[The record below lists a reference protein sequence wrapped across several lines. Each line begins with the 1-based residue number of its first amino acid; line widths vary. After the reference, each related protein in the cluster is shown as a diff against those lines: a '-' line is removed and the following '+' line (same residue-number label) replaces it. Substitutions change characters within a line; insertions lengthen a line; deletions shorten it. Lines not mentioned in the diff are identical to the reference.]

1 MKETLRIE
9 WMTGEQDQRIS
20 EAIEREQTRLWNFIR
35 KRVVDQRDAEDVL
48 QDVFYELVEAY
59 RLMEPVEQVGAWLF
73 SVARN
78 RITDLFRKKK
88 PEVLTSDPMVICG
101 GWRGASLGRHAPV
114 MAPPVAPEGG
124 GSRPVLARVVCIYG
138 RRAVALGLWD
148 CDRSAPIAG
157 RAHK

>member
-1 MKETLRIE
+1 LRIE

-88 PEVLTSDPMVICG
+88 PEVLTSDPMVIAEDG
-101 GWRGASLGRHAPV
+101 EVLLLEDMLSLWLRQLLQKEAD
-114 MAPPVAPEGG
+114 
-124 GSRPVLARVVCIYG
+124 LARC
-138 RRAVALGLWD
+138 
-148 CDRSAPIAG
+148 
-157 RAHK
+157 

>member
-88 PEVLTSDPMVICG
+88 PEVLTSDPMVIAEDG
-101 GWRGASLGRHAPV
+101 EVLLLEDMLPLWLRQLLQKEAD
-114 MAPPVAPEGG
+114 
-124 GSRPVLARVVCIYG
+124 LARC
-138 RRAVALGLWD
+138 
-148 CDRSAPIAG
+148 
-157 RAHK
+157 

>member
-88 PEVLTSDPMVICG
+88 PEVLTSDPMVLAEDG
-101 GWRGASLGRHAPV
+101 EVLLLEDMLSLWLRQLLQKEAD
-114 MAPPVAPEGG
+114 
-124 GSRPVLARVVCIYG
+124 LARC
-138 RRAVALGLWD
+138 
-148 CDRSAPIAG
+148 
-157 RAHK
+157 

>member
-88 PEVLTSDPMVICG
+88 PEVLTSDPMVIAEDG
-101 GWRGASLGRHAPV
+101 EVLLLEDMLSLWLRQLLQKEAD
-114 MAPPVAPEGG
+114 
-124 GSRPVLARVVCIYG
+124 LARC
-138 RRAVALGLWD
+138 
-148 CDRSAPIAG
+148 
-157 RAHK
+157 

>member
-1 MKETLRIE
+1 MRIE

-88 PEVLTSDPMVICG
+88 PEVLTSDPMVIAEDG
-101 GWRGASLGRHAPV
+101 EVLLLEDMLPLWLRQLLQKEAD
-114 MAPPVAPEGG
+114 
-124 GSRPVLARVVCIYG
+124 LARC
-138 RRAVALGLWD
+138 
-148 CDRSAPIAG
+148 
-157 RAHK
+157 